1 MLKIRKMAKIIILIL
16 YSLQTF
22 SQFPTDRAL
31 LSHKFLPSALH
42 IGPTRQTVPEQNFLQ
57 LLRFVKRRLVQ
68 QLLHHSVAAN
78 FLLREQSEVQEEDS
92 QTNWT
97 IQ

>member
-1 MLKIRKMAKIIILIL
+1 M
-16 YSLQTF
+16 QT
-22 SQFPTDRAL
+22 SSPFPTDRAL
-31 LSHKFLPSALH
+31 LSKKFLPSALH

-57 LLRFVKRRLVQ
+57 LLGLVDWRLVQ

-92 QTNWT
+92 QKN
-97 IQ
+97 